1 MTLQE
6 ILERSADRVGSKT
19 FLFCGDKSITYENAV
34 KQGRKA
40 AGALSSLGV
49 KKGDRVAFH
58 SINSIDFVLAMLG
71 CWNLGAICALID
83 PRHGDSL
90 DYYFNDAGS
99 KILLFSSD
107 VSKQVEKKRKE
118 CRGLRRLV
126 CFDGSAR
133 NLKGAVNW
141 TGLVRSAKSVRKD
154 IKETDPCHLSW
165 TSGSTGQPKG
175 AVLAHEPTAQ
185 ATSCIAERLDL
196 QHDEVTLGPTG
207 LSSSYH
213 LVANLLPGMIQSCTV
228 GMMPVFN
235 QTSAWKIIRKRKVN
249 VFVAN
254 PLLLTDLYNEWRD
267 KKLNK
272 GTLRIT
278 ISGGGPVP
286 PDLKRVYQD
295 RMKVPLVESFGQS
308 ELGGFVAL
316 GDPKPYSKKHFAAIG
331 RPLPDKEVV
340 IGDDN
345 DRELPVG
352 QIGEILI
359 RRGFMWGYWGRPTA
373 TKKVLKNGWLHT
385 GDIGRMDDNNYVF
398 LLARKSERI
407 YWGKK
412 IVYPRIVEEA
422 LYFEKAVQYAALIP
436 IPDKKTGEIPKAVV
450 SLYQGK
456 STTEK
461 SLRAVIKKQLS
472 SSEIPP
478 VIEIIDEMPMTAT
491 GKINKTALR
500 EREKKL
506 RKQP

>member
-6 ILERSADRVGSKT
+6 ILERSAKRVGSKT
-19 FLFCGDKSITYENAV
+19 FLFCDNRTISYENAV
-34 KQGRKA
+34 KQSRKA
-40 AGALSSLGV
+40 AGALASLGV

-58 SINSIDFVLAMLG
+58 SINSIEFVLAMLG

-90 DYYFNDAGS
+90 DYYFNDAES
-99 KILLFSSD
+99 KILLFSSN
-107 VSKQVEKKRKE
+107 VAAQVEQKRKE
-118 CRGLRRLV
+118 CKGLRRLV
-126 CFDGSAR
+126 CFDGSGR
-133 NLKGAVNW
+133 GVEGAQSW
-141 TGLVRSAKSVRKD
+141 AGLVRSAKPVRRD
-154 IKETDPCHLSW
+154 VKETDPCHLSW

-185 ATSCIAERLDL
+185 ATSCIAERLRL
-196 QHDEVTLGPTG
+196 RQNEVTLGPTG

-213 LVANLLPGMIQSCTV
+213 LVANLLPGMIQGCTV
-228 GMMPVFN
+228 GVMSVFD
-235 QTSAWKIIRKRKVN
+235 QAEAWKIIRQKGVS

-272 GTLRIT
+272 GSLRIT

-286 PDLKRVYQD
+286 PDLKRVYQE

-316 GDPKPYSKKHFAAIG
+316 GDPEPYSQKHFSAIG
-331 RPLPDKEVV
+331 RPLADKEVI
-340 IGDDN
+340 IGDDDDN
-345 DRELPVG
+345 EVPIG

-385 GDIGRMDDNNYVF
+385 GDVGRMDEDGYVF
-398 LLARKSERI
+398 LMARKSERI
-407 YWGKK
+407 HWGKR
-412 IVYPRIVEEA
+412 IVYPRLVEEA
-422 LYFEKAVQYAALIP
+422 LYFDKAVQYSALIP
-436 IPDKKTGEIPKAVV
+436 VPDKKMGEIPKAIV
-450 SLYQGK
+450 SLYPGK
-456 STTEK
+456 KTTEEA
-461 SLRAVIKKQLS
+461 LRNVVKKQLS
-472 SSEIPP
+472 ASDVPP
-478 VIEIIDEMPMTAT
+478 VTEIIEEMPMTAT

-500 EREKKL
+500 EREKQL
-506 RKQP
+506 RK